1 MRHEHPVAMPRF
13 PMTRSS
19 PDMTQPSAVTDPIR
33 IDDLTLAYG
42 AHRVLDR
49 LSLTV
54 PAGSITAL
62 LGGNGA
68 GKSTTLSAL
77 LGFTRAQSGT
87 IAICGIDPAANPDDV
102 RRRIAYLPENVA
114 LYEHLSAVENA
125 DYLLALSGQHQAR
138 GAITDALAAA
148 GLQERAWDQ
157 RLGGFSKGMRQKVA
171 IAVALLRQVPVLL
184 LDEPTSGLDPRA
196 TADFNALLVAVRA
209 RGTAVLMVTHDLLSA
224 ADIADRIAF
233 LEAGRVAHAVTASGP
248 ERFDVRALHARFQS
262 GGGQTAQDGQVAA

>member
-1 MRHEHPVAMPRF
+1 MSTPA
-13 PMTRSS
+13 
-19 PDMTQPSAVTDPIR
+19 APIL
-33 IDDLTLAYG
+33 IDDVTLAYD
-42 AHRVLDR
+42 AHIVLNG
-49 LSLTV
+49 LSLAV

-77 LGFTRAQSGT
+77 LGFTRAQSGR
-87 IAICGIDPAANPDDV
+87 IAVCGIDPAADPDGA

-125 DYLLALSGQHQAR
+125 DYLLALSGERQTR
-138 GAITDALAAA
+138 RSITEALAAA
-148 GLQERAWDQ
+148 GLQDRAWDQ

-196 TADFNALLVAVRA
+196 TADFNTLLVEVRA

-224 ADIADRIAF
+224 ADVADRIAF
-233 LEAGRVAHAVTASGP
+233 LEAGRVAHEVAASGSD
-248 ERFDVRALHARFQS
+248 RFDVRALHARFQS
-262 GGGQTAQDGQVAA
+262 GGERLAA